1 MGKLTLL
8 AGIAA
13 GAGATYLLDPA
24 RGSER
29 RHKLVDRFRSARE
42 KISDEQGHLAPRDL
56 LSRTKEAVSDMRS
69 RLQNGYREELAGEA
83 RETAREMASTSA
95 WSPRTRLVAAGLGG
109 ALTLYGLR
117 RSNLMGLAFISVG
130 TALVARGIT
139 NFELRR
145 SGGEEDESA
154 AFTQPSASSSRTSR
168 SAPPPQY
175 QREDAFE
182 PADVPTA
189 ADLRNRAAE
198 EEMTAFTENPD
209 SIPSD

>member
-29 RHKLVDRFRSARE
+29 RRGLVDQLRSARE
-42 KISDEQGHLAPRDL
+42 KMSDEQGRLAPRDL
-56 LSRTKEAVSDMRS
+56 LTRTKEAVSDMRS

-83 RETAREMASTSA
+83 RETAREMASAGA
-95 WSPRTRLVAAGLGG
+95 WSPRTRFVAAGLGG

-117 RSNLMGLAFISVG
+117 RSSLMGLALISVG

-139 NFELRR
+139 NFELKRTA
-145 SGGEEDESA
+145 GEADSSA
-154 AFTQPSASSSRTSR
+154 AFNQPDASSAHTSR

-175 QREDAFE
+175 QREDVFE
-182 PADVPTA
+182 PADAPTA

-209 SIPSD
+209 SIPAD

>member
-1 MGKLTLL
+1 MGKFTLL

-24 RGSER
+24 CGSER
-29 RHKLVDRFRSARE
+29 RRKLVDQLRSARE
-42 KISDEQGHLAPRDL
+42 KMSDEQGHLAPGDL
-56 LSRTKEAVSDMRS
+56 LTRTKEAVSDMRS

-95 WSPRTRLVAAGLGG
+95 WSPRTRFVAAGLGG

-117 RSNLMGLAFISVG
+117 RSSLMGLAFISVG
-130 TALVARGIT
+130 MALVARGIT
-139 NFELRR
+139 NFELKRT
-145 SGGEEDESA
+145 GEAERPA
-154 AFTQPSASSSRTSR
+154 AFTPSASSAYSSR

-175 QREDAFE
+175 QREDVFE
-182 PADVPTA
+182 PADAPTA